1 MTNVMELITILK
13 HHKDDNNDNTQLIDT
28 LRKSLKECK
37 DCKDNYK
44 NYLDSVNQFINEN
57 NDQMFDV
64 IKDYND
70 TNQGDPDDQIRIDN
84 LDPSYNRSI
93 TTPARANG
101 TRINPI
107 ARQNI

>member
-1 MTNVMELITILK
+1 MALITKLK
-13 HHKDDNNDNTQLIDT
+13 QHKDNNNDNTQIIDT

-70 TNQGDPDDQIRIDN
+70 VNQADPDDQIRIDN
-84 LDPSYNRSI
+84 LNPSYNRSV
-93 TTPARANG
+93 TNPARANNA
-101 TRINPI
+101 RIDINS
-107 ARQNI
+107 RLNM